1 MQINFTLKSH
11 FAHQIVEDPK
21 DLLHTLLASI
31 LGTGT
36 LMHVDRS
43 GYCLNLFGVWV
54 SNVCQRYQYTYSSA

>member
-1 MQINFTLKSH
+1 MREMQINFTLKSH

-31 LGTGT
+31 LGTST

-43 GYCLNLFGVWV
+43 GYCLNLFGV
-54 SNVCQRYQYTYSSA
+54 